1 MIGASVVE
9 PPVMFEA
16 KTFAVWVG
24 EAVPVAVPGAPG
36 MMSCVEK
43 YLKLTQ
49 KTYFSTHEIIPGAPG
64 NRT

>member
-1 MIGASVVE
+1 
-9 PPVMFEA
+9 MFEA

-43 YLKLTQ
+43 YLKLTRGRLNLIVRGPAN
-49 KTYFSTHEIIPGAPG
+49 T
-64 NRT
+64 